1 MKITI
6 DVDRL
11 LSEGKITEA
20 ECARLKELAS
30 EETGSQGL
38 NLLIGF
44 GVLATTGGALAL
56 LRSAPA
62 SIILG
67 GVLEA
72 AGIALLERHQRE
84 WGILGSILLLVGAL
98 TVSGGILIYTD
109 GRLAGFLAVTAIC
122 AVVGVVAR
130 SGMLVA
136 MAVLGLSASLGA
148 ATNYQHASYELVIRQ
163 PALTV
168 VGFTLLALAT
178 YRLAL
183 KLPPDTQRLAVIASR
198 TSLVL
203 VNFGFWVGSLWG
215 DSLWLRPPSWSLGSG
230 ELIPDWGFAL
240 VWAVALIGTGIWAVR
255 YNRRWVVNLVAVFG
269 AFHFY
274 TQYFERLGASPLT
287 LVLGGVIALGFAV
300 GLARYNRSVLIAP
313 EVVPS

>member
-1 MKITI
+1 MKITL

-11 LSEGKITEA
+11 LSEGKITPA
-20 ECARLKELAS
+20 EGARLKELAS
-30 EETGSQGL
+30 QETGSQGL

-56 LRSAPA
+56 LRSASA

-67 GVLEA
+67 GILEA
-72 AGIALLERHQRE
+72 AGIGLLERHQRE
-84 WGILGSILLLVGAL
+84 WGTLGSILLLVGAL
-98 TVSGGILIYTD
+98 TIAGGILIFTD
-109 GRLAGFLAVTAIC
+109 GRLVGYLAVTVIC

-136 MAVLGLSASLGA
+136 MAVIGLSASLGA
-148 ATNYQHASYELVIRQ
+148 ATNYQHASYQLVIRQ

-183 KLPPDTQRLAVIASR
+183 RLPPDTERLAVIASR
-198 TSLVL
+198 TSLIL

-230 ELIPDWGFAL
+230 EVIPDWGFAL
-240 VWAVALIGTGIWAVR
+240 LWAVALISTGIWAVR
-255 YNRRWVVNLVAVFG
+255 QNRRWVVNTVAVFG

-287 LVLGGVIALGFAV
+287 LVLGGVIALGLAV
-300 GLARYNRSVLIAP
+300 GLARYNRRLLSVP
-313 EVVPS
+313 EVVAS

>member
-1 MKITI
+1 MKITL

-11 LSEGKITEA
+11 VSEGKITQQ
-20 ECARLKELAS
+20 ECERLKELAS
-30 EETGSQGL
+30 HETGSQGL

-56 LRSAPA
+56 LRSATA
-62 SIILG
+62 SIALG

-72 AGIALLERHQRE
+72 AGITLSARYHHE
-84 WGILGSILLLVGAL
+84 WGTLGLILLLVGSL

-109 GRLAGFLAVTAIC
+109 GRIEGYVAVTAIC
-122 AVVGVVAR
+122 VVVGIVAR

-136 MAVLGLSASLGA
+136 MAVIGLSACLGA
-148 ATNYQHASYELVIRQ
+148 ATNYYHASYELVIRQ

-168 VGFTLLALAT
+168 VAFTMLALAT

-183 KLPPDTQRLAVIASR
+183 RLPPETERLAVIASR
-198 TSLVL
+198 TSLIL

-215 DSLWLRPPSWSLGSG
+215 DSLWFRPPSWSLGSG
-230 ELIPDWGFAL
+230 ALIPDWVFAVL
-240 VWAVALIGTGIWAVR
+240 WAVALIGTGIWAVR
-255 YNRRWVVNLVAVFG
+255 RNRRWVVNTVAVFG

-274 TQYFERLGASPLT
+274 TQYFERLGASPAT
-287 LVLGGVIALGFAV
+287 LVVGGVIALGFAV
-300 GLARYNRSVLIAP
+300 GLARYNRTVASLP
-313 EVVPS
+313 EAVAS

>member
-1 MKITI
+1 VKITL

-11 LSEGKITEA
+11 VSEGKITQE
-20 ECARLKELAS
+20 ESVRLKELAS
-30 EETGSQGL
+30 QETGSQGL

-56 LRSAPA
+56 LRSATA
-62 SIILG
+62 SIALG

-72 AGIALLERHQRE
+72 AGITLSARYHHE
-84 WGILGSILLLVGAL
+84 WGTLGLILLLVGAL

-109 GRLAGFLAVTAIC
+109 GRIEGYVAVTAIC
-122 AVVGVVAR
+122 AVVGIVAR

-136 MAVLGLSASLGA
+136 MAVIGLSACLGA
-148 ATNYQHASYELVIRQ
+148 ATNYYHASYELVIRQ

-168 VGFTLLALAT
+168 VAFTVLALTT

-183 KLPPDTQRLAVIASR
+183 TLPPETERLAVIASR
-198 TSLVL
+198 TSLIL

-215 DSLWLRPPSWSLGSG
+215 DSLWFRPPSWSLGSG
-230 ELIPDWGFAL
+230 ELIPDWVFAVL
-240 VWAVALIGTGIWAVR
+240 WAVALIGTGIWAVR
-255 YNRRWVVNLVAVFG
+255 RNRRWVVNTAAVFG

-274 TQYFERLGASPLT
+274 TQYFERLGASPTT
-287 LVLGGVIALGFAV
+287 LVVGGVIALGFAV
-300 GLARYNRSVLIAP
+300 GLARYNRATASLP
-313 EVVPS
+313 QVVAS

>member
-1 MKITI
+1 VKITL

-11 LSEGKITEA
+11 LSEGKITPA
-20 ECARLKELAS
+20 EGARLKELAS
-30 EETGSQGL
+30 QETGSQGL

-56 LRSAPA
+56 LRSASA

-67 GVLEA
+67 GILEA
-72 AGIALLERHQRE
+72 AGIGLLERHQRE
-84 WGILGSILLLVGAL
+84 WGTLGSILLLVGAL
-98 TVSGGILIYTD
+98 TIAGGILIFTD
-109 GRLAGFLAVTAIC
+109 GRLVGYLAVTVIC

-136 MAVLGLSASLGA
+136 MAVIGLSASLGA
-148 ATNYQHASYELVIRQ
+148 ATNYQHASYQLVIRQ

-183 KLPPDTQRLAVIASR
+183 RLPPDTERLAVIASR
-198 TSLVL
+198 TSLIL

-230 ELIPDWGFAL
+230 EVIPDWGFAL
-240 VWAVALIGTGIWAVR
+240 LWAVALISTGIWAVR
-255 YNRRWVVNLVAVFG
+255 QNRRWVVNTVAVFG

-287 LVLGGVIALGFAV
+287 LVLGGVIALGLAV
-300 GLARYNRSVLIAP
+300 GLARYNRRLLSVP
-313 EVVPS
+313 EVVAS

>member
-1 MKITI
+1 MKITL

-11 LSEGKITEA
+11 LSEGKITQA
-20 ECARLKELAS
+20 EHARLKELAS
-30 EETGSQGL
+30 QETGKQGL

-44 GVLATTGGALAL
+44 GVLATTAGALAL
-56 LRSAPA
+56 LRSASA

-72 AGIALLERHQRE
+72 AGIGLLARHQRE

-98 TVSGGILIYTD
+98 TVGGGILIFTD
-109 GRLAGFLAVTAIC
+109 GGLDGFLAVTAIC

-136 MAVLGLSASLGA
+136 MAVMGLSASLGA
-148 ATNYQHASYELVIRQ
+148 ASNDHHASYELVIRQ

-168 VGFTLLALAT
+168 VCFTLLALVT

-183 KLPPDTQRLAVIASR
+183 RLPPDTQRLAVIASR
-198 TSLVL
+198 TSLIL

-215 DSLWLRPPSWSLGSG
+215 DTLWLRPPSWSLGSG
-230 ELIPDWGFAL
+230 EIIPDWVFAL
-240 VWAVALIGTGIWAVR
+240 LWAVALIAGGIWAVR
-255 YNRRWVVNLVAVFG
+255 MNRRWVVNLLAVFG
-269 AFHFY
+269 AVHFY

-287 LVLGGVIALGFAV
+287 LILGGVIALGLAV
-300 GLARYNRSVLIAP
+300 GLARYNRRVSFVA
-313 EVVPS
+313 EAVPS